1 MKNQNFKVWIS
12 INILMFITA
21 IYGYSILSTQQ
32 FVDKTGIS
40 YLIIILF
47 VLFYALNIIN
57 TLDYQKEKKIL
68 DKSTLPKYNAEIDDL
83 DFEGT
88 GLFALHIG
96 NLSDIYRNMH
106 DGEVNQDRTL
116 DVIANRLYRKEYFVQ
131 LGSNIMITVGLIGT
145 ITGLII
151 AMTGLET
158 VMTSLSE
165 SGDNIIEGLQNAL
178 SGMGTAFYTTLFGA
192 ILGGFFLKLL
202 HQASS
207 NMADEIIDEIA
218 IKSEIHVLPFLKKTV
233 ENHINAQS
241 TQLLEYVNQSRQL
254 LESESEK
261 VRDYL
266 TSIDDLKI
274 NIEKFNNKIDDLMKI
289 NIEKF
294 NNKMEELETNMDGT
308 QLTIL
313 KEIDSTLKQIQKDS
327 KPFINR
333 LFRKS

>member
-1 MKNQNFKVWIS
+1 M
-12 INILMFITA
+12 L
-21 IYGYSILSTQQ
+21 
-32 FVDKTGIS
+32 
-40 YLIIILF
+40 
-47 VLFYALNIIN
+47 
-57 TLDYQKEKKIL
+57 
-68 DKSTLPKYNAEIDDL
+68 
-83 DFEGT
+83 
-88 GLFALHIG
+88 
-96 NLSDIYRNMH
+96 
-106 DGEVNQDRTL
+106 DGEVNQERAL
-116 DVIANRLYRKEYFVQ
+116 NIVENRLYRREYFVQ

-165 SGDNIIEGLQNAL
+165 SGDNIIGGLQTAL

-233 ENHINAQS
+233 ENHVNAQS

-266 TSIDDLKI
+266 SSIDDLKI
-274 NIEKFNNKIDDLMKI
+274 VIHGDPCQSLVDRYPESKVTFCSSLVDGISYLHNAPLSICSNSGFGAFVLNCGSNLVGLMPEHSYPKISPDIIMGNVFQKYTDVLHYEMINQLSYIIYNNTL
-289 NIEKF
+289 
-294 NNKMEELETNMDGT
+294 GYH
-308 QLTIL
+308 QLKHL
-313 KEIDSTLKQIQKDS
+313 
-327 KPFINR
+327 
-333 LFRKS
+333 

>member
-1 MKNQNFKVWIS
+1 MKNQNF
-12 INILMFITA
+12 NIWLAVNVLMIVSAF
-21 IYGYSILSTQQ
+21 YGYSILASQE

-40 YLIIILF
+40 YFIIILF
-47 VLFYALNIIN
+47 VLFYGLNVVN
-57 TLDYQKEKKIL
+57 TLYYKKEQNIL
-68 DKSTLPKYNAEIDDL
+68 DKGNLPKYNPEIDDL
-83 DFEGT
+83 DFEGA
-88 GLFALHIG
+88 GLFAFHIG
-96 NLSDIYRNMH
+96 NLSDIYRNIH
-106 DGEVNQDRTL
+106 DGEVNQERAID
-116 DVIANRLYRKEYFVQ
+116 IISNRLYRREYFVQ

-192 ILGGFFLKLL
+192 ILGGFFLKIL

-233 ENHINAQS
+233 ENHVNAQS

-261 VRDYL
+261 FRDYL
-266 TSIDDLKI
+266 LSINDLNN
-274 NIEKFNNKIDDLMKI
+274 NIENYNNKIEDL
-289 NIEKF
+289 EK
-294 NNKMEELETNMDGT
+294 NMDGT
-308 QLTIL
+308 HL
-313 KEIDSTLKQIQKDS
+313 KFLKNINDTLKQIQKDS
-327 KPFINR
+327 KPFFNR
-333 LFRKS
+333 IFRKN

>member
-1 MKNQNFKVWIS
+1 MNKQNFQIWITV
-12 INILMFITA
+12 NILMA
-21 IYGYSILSTQQ
+21 ISTVYGYRILVSQE
-32 FVDKTGIS
+32 FSDKTGIS
-40 YLIIILF
+40 YIIIILF
-47 VLFYALNIIN
+47 ALFYGLNVVN
-57 TLDYQKEKKIL
+57 TLYYKKEQNIL
-68 DKSTLPKYNAEIDDL
+68 DKGNLPKYNPEIDDL
-83 DFEGT
+83 DFEGI
-88 GLFALHIG
+88 GLFAFHIG
-96 NLSDIYRNMH
+96 NLSDIYRNML
-106 DGEVNQDRTL
+106 DGEVNQERAL
-116 DVIANRLYRKEYFVQ
+116 NIVENRLYRREYFVQ

-165 SGDNIIEGLQNAL
+165 SGDNIIGGLQTAL

-233 ENHINAQS
+233 ENHVNAQS

-266 TSIDDLKI
+266 SSIDDLKI